1 MIKQALAQ
9 GDIPYL
15 NKLFDT
21 YIILK
26 DEKELIK
33 VGIKIIQ
40 KADKLNNKDRLIYIM
55 DNIYDIISKQRKVLR
70 NITVQE
76 VQEAKYENKKKIKH
90 LRELKDHFS
99 KLLADTIKK
108 ILKEVKKGVSTVVNH
123 SVSKFN
129 ICKNCKFFLER
140 DGNISNPNYGR
151 LLPLFMRSNKQSHN
165 EGRKHKR
172 GRSHLQTVLHL
183 SRGIKFKLY

>member
-9 GDIPYL
+9 VDIPYL

-70 NITVQE
+70 DITVQE
-76 VQEAKYENKKKIKH
+76 VQEAKYENKKKIKY
-90 LRELKDHFS
+90 LRELKDHLS

-108 ILKEVKKGVSTVVNH
+108 ILK
-123 SVSKFN
+123 
-129 ICKNCKFFLER
+129 
-140 DGNISNPNYGR
+140 SNFENLRFWG
-151 LLPLFMRSNKQSHN
+151 MN
-165 EGRKHKR
+165 
-172 GRSHLQTVLHL
+172 L
-183 SRGIKFKLY
+183 SFETHC

>member
-40 KADKLNNKDRLIYIM
+40 KAL
-55 DNIYDIISKQRKVLR
+55 KVLA
-70 NITVQE
+70 QE
-76 VQEAKYENKKKIKH
+76 
-90 LRELKDHFS
+90 
-99 KLLADTIKK
+99 
-108 ILKEVKKGVSTVVNH
+108 
-123 SVSKFN
+123 
-129 ICKNCKFFLER
+129 
-140 DGNISNPNYGR
+140 
-151 LLPLFMRSNKQSHN
+151 
-165 EGRKHKR
+165 
-172 GRSHLQTVLHL
+172 
-183 SRGIKFKLY
+183 